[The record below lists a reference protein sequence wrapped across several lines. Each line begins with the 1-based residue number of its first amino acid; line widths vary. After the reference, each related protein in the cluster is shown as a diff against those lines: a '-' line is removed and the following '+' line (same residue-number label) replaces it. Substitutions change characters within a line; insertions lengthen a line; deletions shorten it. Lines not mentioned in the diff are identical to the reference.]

1 MRNSRRSPGDHS
13 DSLRVAALAH
23 PRMLATSIS
32 LPLEILRAAAE
43 SSPSRARSKVVIQ
56 IAAKEAGLLE
66 LVDGLK
72 LQTASH
78 KQFVLPDVLIIP
90 AIWRNPRWVLHHE
103 AWQLEVI
110 KACVDHGS
118 WVACVGSGSF
128 LLAAAGALDHKEAT
142 THWHWFDKF
151 KEQFPSVR
159 LRRDQLI
166 TQAGRIFCAG
176 SVNSVADL
184 MVYLCAQLFSP
195 ATARQIENQFSP
207 EIRRRFAPH
216 ELGRG
221 GDSHAD
227 EKILDAQLMLANQL
241 DQPLNLSTLAA
252 ASGLSVRTL
261 NRRFKQASGMSP
273 GTYLTQRRI
282 EEARSLLMETNLPVA
297 EVGWQVGYRDPSRF
311 AQHFK
316 RLAGVNP
323 RQYREAVRGKR
334 FELPELDSPAST
346 PKHPR

>member
-56 IAAKEAGLLE
+56 IAAKKAGLLE

-151 KEQFPSVR
+151 KQLFPSVR

-166 TQAGRIFCAG
+166 TQAARIFCVG

-195 ATARQIENQFSP
+195 ATARQIENQLSP